1 MASIFLMKNLNCVY
15 LCYAVM
21 PFFFPAQQ
29 KKYRF
34 FLSGFEAILP
44 NFVQSHHQHIIT
56 MPINIEIKA
65 RSAQHDALRAY
76 LQQQSARLAG
86 TDFQTDTYFR
96 VPHGRLKLR
105 QGNVENALIHYH
117 RDNEAEPG
125 KSEVLLYEQPGESLL
140 PLLSAAL
147 GVLVQVKKK
156 REIYFIENVK
166 FHLDEVVGLGT
177 FVEIEAQDHE
187 GLLGEMELHAQCRYY
202 MEALGIHTDDL
213 VAVSYSDMMLQVP
226 GESL

>member
-1 MASIFLMKNLNCVY
+1 MLKNY
-15 LCYAVM
+15 
-21 PFFFPAQQ
+21 
-29 KKYRF
+29 KISF
-34 FLSGFEAILP
+34 FLPGFKTILS
-44 NFVQSHHQHIIT
+44 NFVQSHHQHIAT

-65 RSAQHDALRAY
+65 RSAQHDAVRAY
-76 LQQQSARLAG
+76 LQQHSARLAG

-105 QGNVENALIHYH
+105 EGNVENALIHYR

-125 KSEVLLYEQPGESLL
+125 KSEVLLYEVQPGASLL

-166 FHLDEVVGLGT
+166 FHLDEVEGLGA
-177 FVEIEAQDHE
+177 FVEIEAQDHL
-187 GLLGEMELHAQCRYY
+187 GLLGEVELHAQCRFY
-202 MEALGIHTDDL
+202 MEALGIRTDDL
-213 VAVSYSDMMLQVP
+213 VAVSYSDMMLQGP
-226 GESL
+226 GKSC